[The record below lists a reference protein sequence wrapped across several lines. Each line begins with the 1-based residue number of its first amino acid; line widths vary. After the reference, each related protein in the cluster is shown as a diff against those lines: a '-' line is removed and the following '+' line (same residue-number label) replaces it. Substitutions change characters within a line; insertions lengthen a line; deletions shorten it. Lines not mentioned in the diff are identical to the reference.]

1 MLELNKLMLQVDAM
15 SENIAKRQIE
25 YKELIAKARQALT
38 QFDQVDDAL
47 HHKINLA
54 KKEDSSW
61 RGARPC
67 DDRLTARFIPETDEE
82 DATLIGVDG
91 SQIYPNRHGPA
102 LYYLINTGV
111 IVLRQGSGEAP
122 VVATDP
128 QLHFEEA
135 DLYDDGQNLL
145 GSDDVNDLREL
156 AEIRALAA
164 WAQQERTH
172 WQSDRHRL
180 ILALTDG
187 PLLIWM
193 SEKEKEQAA
202 RRRVQDY
209 LQQLQVIQQSGGIPI
224 GYVARPRSANV
235 VRLLHVAQL
244 ADNEISKTT
253 VRANRYRAL
262 TDATLFNDLS
272 PNQRTA
278 LFTSTAE
285 VNQIFARDGQ
295 EICFFYVNISH
306 NSHTPHLA
314 RVDVPRWAAEQP
326 GMLDRIHRA
335 LYRDAD
341 GTDYPYVLIRAHELA
356 LVTHQER
363 LSFEEM
369 LNVAVL
375 RHTGVLPTSSTKET
389 LKNYF

>member
-1 MLELNKLMLQVDAM
+1 MLELNKLMMQVDAM

-25 YKELIAKARQALT
+25 YKKLIANARQALI
-38 QFDQVDDAL
+38 QFDQVNDVL
-47 HHKINLA
+47 HHKIDLA

-67 DDRLTARFIPETDEE
+67 DDYLTARFIPETVDE

-122 VVATDP
+122 LVATDP
-128 QLHFEEA
+128 HLYFDEA
-135 DLYDDGQNLL
+135 DLYDDFQNLL
-145 GSDDVNDLREL
+145 GSEEVNALREL

-164 WAQQERTH
+164 WTQQERAH
-172 WQSDRHRL
+172 WQDDRHRL

-187 PLLIWM
+187 PLLIWIG
-193 SEKEKEQAA
+193 EKEKERTA
-202 RRRVQDY
+202 RQRVQDY
-209 LQQLQVIQQSGGIPI
+209 LRQLQTIQKNGGIPI

-244 ADNEISKTT
+244 ADNDISKDT

-262 TDATLFNDLS
+262 TDATLFDDLL
-272 PNQRTA
+272 PNQRSA
-278 LFTSTAE
+278 LFSSTAE
-285 VNQIFARDGQ
+285 VNQRFARDGQ
-295 EICFFYVNISH
+295 KICFFYINISQDPH
-306 NSHTPHLA
+306 SPHLA
-314 RVDVPRWAAEQP
+314 RVDIPRWAAEQP

-335 LYRDAD
+335 IYRDAD

-356 LVTHQER
+356 LVTHLER
-363 LSFEEM
+363 RSFEEM

-375 RHTGVLPTSSTKET
+375 RHTGILPASSVKET

>member
-25 YKELIAKARQALT
+25 YKKLIANARQALI
-38 QFDQVDDAL
+38 QFDQVDDVL
-47 HHKINLA
+47 LHKIKLA
-54 KKEDSSW
+54 IKADSSW

-67 DDRLTARFIPETDEE
+67 GDRLTARFIPETDDE

-128 QLHFEEA
+128 QLYFDEA
-135 DLYDDGQNLL
+135 DLYDDFQNLL
-145 GSDDVNDLREL
+145 GSEAVNALREL

-164 WAQQERTH
+164 WTQQERAH
-172 WQSDRHRL
+172 WQNDRHRL

-187 PLLIWM
+187 PLLIWIG
-193 SEKEKEQAA
+193 EKEQEQAI
-202 RRRVQDY
+202 RQRVQDY
-209 LQQLQVIQQSGGIPI
+209 LRQLQTIQQSGGIPI

-244 ADNEISKTT
+244 ADNEISKDT
-253 VRANRYRAL
+253 VRASRYRAL
-262 TDATLFNDLS
+262 TDATLFGDLE
-272 PNQRTA
+272 PNQRSA
-278 LFTSTAE
+278 LFSSTAE
-285 VNQIFARDGQ
+285 VNQRFAKDGQ
-295 EICFFYVNISH
+295 EICFFYINISQDPH
-306 NSHTPHLA
+306 SPHLA
-314 RVDVPRWAAEQP
+314 RVDIPRWAAEQP
-326 GMLDRIHRA
+326 GMLDQIHRA
-335 LYRDAD
+335 IYRDAD

-363 LSFEEM
+363 RSFEEM

-375 RHTGVLPTSSTKET
+375 RHTGILPASSVKET